1 MPSRKWSLQERK
13 RASADFC
20 PPWPLVDSGEGRRI
34 MMLCGSGPTNGNLRL
49 TAQERDV
56 SWSSLHDR
64 VLTSLRWK
72 GKRAG
77 KSTSPRI
84 PIEIDREDVASSTSQ
99 KIL

>member
-1 MPSRKWSLQERK
+1 
-13 RASADFC
+13 
-20 PPWPLVDSGEGRRI
+20 

-56 SWSSLHDR
+56 SGSSLHDR
-64 VLTSLRWK
+64 APT
-72 GKRAG
+72 KRAG